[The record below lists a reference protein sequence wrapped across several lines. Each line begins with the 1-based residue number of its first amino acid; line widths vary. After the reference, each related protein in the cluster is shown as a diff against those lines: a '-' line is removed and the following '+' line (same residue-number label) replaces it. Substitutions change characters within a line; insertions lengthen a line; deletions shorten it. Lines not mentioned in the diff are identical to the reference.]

1 MGHNDTNALGVH
13 WCVSNDDTVINTAP
27 PAAND
32 LQDGDCI
39 ITKVINAG
47 RKQPFKHFVG
57 KIISKYEE
65 VQGNDFLVSFLKLKP
80 TGTFVFP
87 NIKDEASVNI
97 SDIVLKLPNPIV
109 KKGTN
114 RTASLFNFKM
124 NLSPYNIS
132 M

>member
-1 MGHNDTNALGVH
+1 MESDSSSEISLQESFDSDE
-13 WCVSNDDTVINTAP
+13 SNMELSDDDTVNTAP

-32 LQDGDCI
+32 LQDSYYI

-57 KIISKYEE
+57 KIISRYEE
-65 VQGNDFLVSFLKLKP
+65 GQENDFLVSFLKLKP

-87 NIKDEASVNI
+87 DIKDEVLVNM

-109 KKGTN
+109 KN
-114 RTASLFNFKM
+114 
-124 NLSPYNIS
+124 
-132 M
+132 